1 MSGPENG
8 GSGASPFPIS
18 ASPLSRT
25 GTPLLYATSVIV
37 PSNTVTTITGIT
49 PLPGN
54 TIPFSL
60 SITAVISPISPVT
73 VTYSYATETIT
84 AYNSQSAPIVLS
96 PSITT
101 IAPGGSSPAIAGGN
115 AVTPPVVPNDKTRLG
130 PSAGSNTQQSSSS
143 TPTAAASRGKHKS
156 NAGAI
161 AGGVVGGLVF
171 LILLLFALIFFLKRR
186 KRARQQR
193 NNEILTEPKTYIGT
207 GTSHGG
213 SNDYAAGYGAGGKA
227 YDPVPINSGTPGPET
242 EREGAGHGTG
252 AYDAPTGH
260 DAYGTSGSAGVGG
273 GAVTPPTSQHLEG
286 ARGRERVVNDD
297 GVSIRSASPDLGD
310 LDRHS
315 FEHQEPEGGRAAGVS
330 RLPLNDR
337 RDAAGPAL

>member
-1 MSGPENG
+1 MPDGLGLVGG
-8 GSGASPFPIS
+8 GSSIAMGVSSNSQIAMPS
-18 ASPLSRT
+18 
-25 GTPLLYATSVIV
+25 LYGTSVIV

-54 TIPFSL
+54 TIPFGLSL
-60 SITAVISPISPVT
+60 TTISSSAFPVT
-73 VTYSYATETIT
+73 VIYSYATEIVT
-84 AYNSQSAPIVLS
+84 AYNSQSATIIIT
-96 PSITT
+96 PSITAT
-101 IAPGGSSPAIAGGN
+101 APGGSNPLNQGSVAA
-115 AVTPPVVPNDKTRLG
+115 TPVVPDGKTRIAPG
-130 PSAGSNTQQSSSS
+130 PTSNAQQSSSP
-143 TPTAAASRGKHKS
+143 TPTAAASSGKHKS

-161 AGGVVGGLVF
+161 AGGVVGGLIF

-186 KRARQQR
+186 KRARHQR

-207 GTSHGG
+207 GTLHGG